1 MSSSLYS
8 TMADTPESNF
18 AREVMDMQ
26 SQVRSRGA
34 RGAAE
39 EQQQQQLQVKV
50 QVVKVFGVSP
60 FSQTKY
66 KEEGLRNLS
75 HSLYSQLPHTT
86 DTQFVKNVSELQ
98 SEVGGAAVYIQL
110 DPPNPGGGR
119 RHAV

>member
-39 EQQQQQLQVKV
+39 EQQLQVKV
-50 QVVKVFGVSP
+50 QSLKIFGVSP

-66 KEEGLRNLS
+66 KQEGLRNLS
-75 HSLYSQLPHTT
+75 HSLYSQLPHTA

-98 SEVGGAAVYIQL
+98 SEVGGAAVCIQL
-110 DPPNPGGGR
+110 DPPSPGGGR
-119 RHAV
+119 RHAD